1 MKRKKKLPVVTVAH
15 RDEAARLAELPA
27 EATVALQDVAAAIK
41 DGLMAF
47 CCSAGL
53 AVVAQ
58 LMEAELTSVV
68 GLKGRH
74 EPERAATR
82 NGSAPGSVVLGG
94 RVVPVR
100 RPRATKTEGG
110 EVHLDSYA
118 AFSSRD
124 LLSQVAVERMLAGVA
139 TRRHGLVAEP
149 IGADLEAVARGESK
163 SAVSR
168 RFVAATTEKLT
179 ELLGSDLS
187 VHDAAVLMIDGIV
200 FHECCCV
207 VALLIT
213 ADGTKIPVGVW
224 EGDTEN
230 TTVVKHLLADLLE
243 RGLRFEQGV
252 LVVIDGGKALAA
264 GVKRVF
270 GKHAV
275 VQRCVLHKRRD
286 VSDYLAPGLARRIDR
301 QLAGAFNDTDSARG
315 LKVARG
321 LATGLEREHPSAAAS
336 LREGLDDMFTV
347 RRLGASDRLARSLSC
362 TNAIESMNSTVRL
375 VSKGVKRWRDPA
387 MVRRWVGTGMIE
399 AQRSFR
405 RIKGCKDMGP
415 LVDAVRAEVARR
427 LAEEQ
432 GGAVTATEY
441 APAAA

>member
-1 MKRKKKLPVVTVAH
+1 MKKKLPVVTVAE
-15 RDEAARLAELPA
+15 RDEAARLADLPA
-27 EATVALQDVAAAIK
+27 EATVALQDLAGAIK

-53 AVVAQ
+53 AVVSEI
-58 LMEAELTSVV
+58 MDEELTEKV
-68 GLKGRH
+68 GPKGRH
-74 EPERAATR
+74 DPDRTATR

-94 RVVPVR
+94 RTVPLR
-100 RPRATKTEGG
+100 RPRTIKAGGG
-110 EVHLDSYA
+110 EVHLDSYD
-118 AFSSRD
+118 AFNDRD
-124 LLSQVAVERMLAGVA
+124 LLSQLAVERMLAGVA
-139 TRRHGLVAEP
+139 TRRHALVAEP
-149 IGADLEAVARGESK
+149 IGEELEEVARGDSR
-163 SAVSR
+163 SAISR
-168 RFVAATTEKLT
+168 RFVAATTEKLA
-179 ELLGSDLS
+179 ELLASDLS
-187 VHDAAVLMIDGIV
+187 VHDAAVLMIDGIM

-230 TTVVKHLLADLLE
+230 TTVVKHLLADLVA
-243 RGLRFEQGV
+243 RGLRFEQGL

-264 GVKRVF
+264 GIKRVF

-286 VSDYLAPGLARRIDR
+286 VADYLAPELARRIDR
-301 QLAGAFNDTDSARG
+301 QLKAAFNDADAARG
-315 LKVARG
+315 LKVAKG
-321 LATGLEREHPSAAAS
+321 LAAQLEREHPSAAAS

-362 TNAIESMNSTVRL
+362 TNNIESMISTVRL
-375 VSKGVKRWRDPA
+375 VSSGVKRWRDPA

-405 RIKGCKDMGP
+405 RIKGCRDMKT
-415 LVDAVRAEVARR
+415 LVDAVHAEVARR
-427 LAEEQ
+427 LAEEE
-432 GGAVTATEY
+432 GGVVTPAKY
-441 APAAA
+441 DQAAA

>member
-1 MKRKKKLPVVTVAH
+1 MKKKLPVVTVAE

-27 EATVALQDVAAAIK
+27 EATVALEDLAGAIK

-53 AVVAQ
+53 AVVGQ
-58 LMEAELTSVV
+58 IMEAEMTAKAGVR
-68 GLKGRH
+68 GRH
-74 EPERAATR
+74 DPDRSATR

-94 RVVPVR
+94 RTVPLR
-100 RPRATKTEGG
+100 RPRATRTEGG

-118 AFSSRD
+118 AFNDRD
-124 LLSQVAVERMLAGVA
+124 LLSALAVERMLAGVA
-139 TRRHGLVAEP
+139 TRRHALVAEP
-149 IGADLEAVARGESK
+149 IGEELEEVAKGDSK

-168 RFVAATTEKLT
+168 RFVAATTEKLA
-179 ELLGSDLS
+179 ELLASDLS
-187 VHDAAVLMIDGIV
+187 VHDAAVLMIDGIM
-200 FHECCCV
+200 FAECCCV

-230 TTVVKHLLADLLE
+230 TTVVKHLLADLVE
-243 RGLRFEQGV
+243 RGLRFEQGL

-264 GVKRVF
+264 GIKRVF
-270 GKHAV
+270 GRHAV

-286 VSDYLAPGLARRIDR
+286 VADYLAPELARRIDR
-301 QLAGAFNDTDSARG
+301 QLKAAFNDADAARG
-315 LKVARG
+315 LKVAKG
-321 LATGLEREHPSAAAS
+321 LAAQLEREHPSAAAS

-347 RRLGASDRLARSLSC
+347 RRIGASDRLARSLSC
-362 TNAIESMNSTVRL
+362 TNNIESMISTVRL
-375 VSKGVKRWRDPA
+375 VSSGVKRWRDPA

-405 RIKGCKDMGP
+405 RIKGCRDMAH
-415 LVDAVRAEVARR
+415 LVEAIHAEVARR
-427 LAEEQ
+427 LAEAE
-432 GGAVTATEY
+432 GGAVTPPKY
-441 APAAA
+441 DQAAA

>member
-1 MKRKKKLPVVTVAH
+1 MKKKLPVVTVAK
-15 RDEAARLAELPA
+15 RNEALHLADLSA
-27 EATVALQDVAAAIK
+27 EATVALDDVAGAIK

-58 LMEAELTSVV
+58 LMEAELTDKV
-68 GLKGRH
+68 GPKGRH
-74 EPERAATR
+74 DPARAATR

-94 RVVPVR
+94 RTVAVR
-100 RPRATKTEGG
+100 RPRATKAEGG

-118 AFSSRD
+118 VFSDRD

-139 TRRHGLVAEP
+139 TRRHALVAEP
-149 IGADLEAVARGESK
+149 IGEELEDAARGDSR

-168 RFVAATTEKLT
+168 RFVAATTEKLA
-179 ELLGSDLS
+179 ELLSSDLS
-187 VHDAAVLMIDGIV
+187 EHDAAVLMLDGIM

-230 TTVVKHLLADLLE
+230 TTVVKHLLADLVA
-243 RGLRFEQGV
+243 RGLRFEEGL

-264 GVKRVF
+264 GIKRVF
-270 GKHAV
+270 GTHAV

-286 VSDYLAPGLARRIDR
+286 VSDYLAPELARRIDR
-301 QLAGAFNDTDSARG
+301 QLAGAFNDTDWARG
-315 LKVARG
+315 MKVAKG
-321 LATGLEREHPSAAAS
+321 LAAQLEREHPSAAAS

-347 RRLGASDRLARSLSC
+347 RRLGAPDRLARSLSC
-362 TNAIESMNSTVRL
+362 TNAIESMISTVRL
-375 VSKGVKRWRDPA
+375 VSSGVKRWRDPA

-405 RIKGCKDMGP
+405 RIKGCKDMKS
-415 LVDAVRAEVARR
+415 LVDAIHAEVARR
-427 LAEEQ
+427 VAEDQ
-432 GGAVTATEY
+432 RSGVTPVAYDQAVA
-441 APAAA
+441 

>member
-1 MKRKKKLPVVTVAH
+1 MKKKLPVVTVVH
-15 RDEAARLAELPA
+15 RDETTRLAELSA
-27 EATVALQDVAAAIK
+27 EATIALQDVTVAIK

-58 LMEAELTSVV
+58 LMEAELTEKI
-68 GLKGRH
+68 GPKGRH
-74 EPERAATR
+74 DPERTAVR
-82 NGSAPGSVVLGG
+82 NGSAPGSVTLGG
-94 RVVPVR
+94 RLVPVR
-100 RPRATKTEGG
+100 RPRATRTEGG

-118 AFSSRD
+118 LLSDRD
-124 LLSQVAVERMLAGVA
+124 LLTQVAVERMLAGVA

-149 IGADLEAVARGESK
+149 IGEELEEVARGDSK
-163 SAVSR
+163 SAISR
-168 RFVAATTEKLT
+168 RFVTATKEKLA
-179 ELLGSDLS
+179 ELLSADLS
-187 VHDAAVLMIDGIV
+187 THDAAVLMIDGIV

-207 VALLIT
+207 VALLVT

-230 TTVVKHLLADLLE
+230 ATVVKHLLADLVD
-243 RGLRFEQGV
+243 RGLRFEQGL

-286 VSDYLAPGLARRIDR
+286 VSAYLAPELARRIDR
-301 QLAGAFNDTDSARG
+301 QLAAAFNDSDWARG
-315 LKVARG
+315 LKVAKG
-321 LATGLEREHPSAAAS
+321 LATQLEREHPSAAAS
-336 LREGLDDMFTV
+336 LREGLEDMFAV
-347 RRLGASDRLARSLSC
+347 RRLGAPDRLARSLSC
-362 TNAIESMNSTVRL
+362 TNAIESMISTVRL
-375 VSKGVKRWRDPA
+375 VSAQVKRWRDPA

-405 RIKGCKDMGP
+405 RIKGCKEMKP

-427 LAEEQ
+427 LAEEE
-432 GGAVTATEY
+432 GGAVTPAKY
-441 APAAA
+441 DQAAA

>member
-1 MKRKKKLPVVTVAH
+1 MKKKLPVVTVAE
-15 RDEAARLAELPA
+15 RDEVTRLAELPA
-27 EATVALQDVAAAIK
+27 GATLALQDLTASIK

-58 LMEAELTSVV
+58 LMEEEMTATV
-68 GLKGRH
+68 GPKGRH
-74 EPERAATR
+74 DPERAATR

-94 RVVPVR
+94 RSVPVR

-118 AFSSRD
+118 VFGDRD
-124 LLSQVAVERMLAGVA
+124 LLTQVAVERMLAGVA
-139 TRRHGLVAEP
+139 TRRHILVAEP
-149 IGADLEAVARGESK
+149 IGEELEAQARGDSK
-163 SAVSR
+163 SAISR
-168 RFVAATTEKLT
+168 RFVAATKEKIA
-179 ELLGSDLS
+179 ELLSSDLS
-187 VHDAAVLMIDGIV
+187 VHDAAVLMIDGIM

-207 VALLIT
+207 VALLVT

-230 TTVVKHLLADLLE
+230 TTVVKHLLADLVE
-243 RGLRFEQGV
+243 RGLRFEQG
-252 LVVIDGGKALAA
+252 LLCVIDGGKALAA
-264 GVKRVF
+264 GIKRVF

-286 VSDYLAPGLARRIDR
+286 VADYLAPELARRIDR
-301 QLAGAFNDTDSARG
+301 RLAGAFADPDWARG

-321 LATGLEREHPSAAAS
+321 LAAQLELEHPSAAAS
-336 LREGLDDMFTV
+336 LREGLEDMFTV

-362 TNAIESMNSTVRL
+362 TNAIESMISTVRL
-375 VSKGVKRWRDPA
+375 VSSGVKRWRDPA
-387 MVRRWVGTGMIE
+387 MVRRWVATGMIE

-405 RIKGCKDMGP
+405 RIKGCKDMAP
-415 LVDAVRAEVARR
+415 FVTAIRAEVAQR
-427 LAEEQ
+427 LAEDQQEM
-432 GGAVTATEY
+432 AVTASKY
-441 APAAA
+441 DHAAA

>member
-1 MKRKKKLPVVTVAH
+1 MKKKLPVVTIAE

-27 EATVALQDVAAAIK
+27 EATVALQDLAGAIK

-53 AVVAQ
+53 AVVSQ
-58 LMEAELTSVV
+58 IMEEELTEKV
-68 GLKGRH
+68 GPKGHHDPDRV
-74 EPERAATR
+74 ATR

-94 RVVPVR
+94 RTVPVR
-100 RPRATKTEGG
+100 RPRATQAVGG
-110 EVHLDSYA
+110 EVHLDSYDV
-118 AFSSRD
+118 FGDRD
-124 LLSQVAVERMLAGVA
+124 LLSQLAVERMLAGVA
-139 TRRHGLVAEP
+139 TRRHALVAEP
-149 IGADLEAVARGESK
+149 IGEELEDVARGDSR

-168 RFVAATTEKLT
+168 RFVAATTEKLA
-179 ELLGSDLS
+179 ELLASDLS
-187 VHDAAVLMIDGIV
+187 VHDAAVLMIDGIM

-230 TTVVKHLLADLLE
+230 TTVVKYLLADLVA
-243 RGLRFEQGV
+243 RNLRFEAGL

-264 GVKRVF
+264 GIKRVF
-270 GKHAV
+270 GRHAV
-275 VQRCVLHKRRD
+275 VQHCTLHKRRD
-286 VSDYLAPGLARRIDR
+286 VADYLDPELARRIDR
-301 QLAGAFNDTDSARG
+301 QLKVAFNDADAARG
-315 LKVARG
+315 LKVAKG
-321 LATGLEREHPSAAAS
+321 LAAQLEREHPSAAAS

-362 TNAIESMNSTVRL
+362 TNAIASMISTVRL
-375 VSKGVKRWRDPA
+375 VSSGVKRWRDPA

-405 RIKGCKDMGP
+405 RIKGCRDMQR
-415 LVDAVRAEVARR
+415 LVDAVHAEVARR
-427 LAEEQ
+427 LSEHE
-432 GGAVTATEY
+432 GGVVTPAKY
-441 APAAA
+441 DQAAA

>member
-1 MKRKKKLPVVTVAH
+1 MKKKLPVVTVAK
-15 RDEAARLAELPA
+15 RDEASRLADLPA
-27 EATVALQDVAAAIK
+27 EATVAMDDVASAIK

-47 CCSAGL
+47 CCTAGL

-58 LMEAELTSVV
+58 LMEAELTDKV
-68 GLKGRH
+68 GAKGRH
-74 EPERAATR
+74 DPERTATR
-82 NGSAPGSVVLGG
+82 NGSALGSVVLGG
-94 RVVPVR
+94 RTVSVR
-100 RPRATKTEGG
+100 RPRASKTEGG

-118 AFSSRD
+118 VFSDRD
-124 LLSQVAVERMLAGVA
+124 LLTQVAVERMLAGVA
-139 TRRHGLVAEP
+139 TRRHALVAEP
-149 IGADLEAVARGESK
+149 IGEELEDVARGDSR

-168 RFVAATTEKLT
+168 RFVAATTEKLA
-179 ELLGSDLS
+179 ELLSSDLS
-187 VHDAAVLMIDGIV
+187 GHDAAALMIDGIV

-230 TTVVKHLLADLLE
+230 TTVVKHLLADLVA
-243 RGLRFEQGV
+243 RGMRFEQGL

-264 GVKRVF
+264 GIKRVF

-286 VSDYLAPGLARRIDR
+286 VADYLAPELARRIDR
-301 QLAGAFNDTDSARG
+301 QLAAAFNDTDWARG
-315 LKVARG
+315 LKVAKG
-321 LATGLEREHPSAAAS
+321 LAAQLEREHPSAAAS

-347 RRLGASDRLARSLSC
+347 RRLGAPDRLARSLSC
-362 TNAIESMNSTVRL
+362 TNAIESMISTVRL
-375 VSKGVKRWRDPA
+375 VSSGVKRWRDPA

-405 RIKGCKDMGP
+405 RIKGCKDMKP
-415 LVDAVRAEVARR
+415 LVDAIHAEVARR
-427 LAEEQ
+427 VAEDQ
-432 GGAVTATEY
+432 RPGVTPVTYDQAVA
-441 APAAA
+441 

>member
-1 MKRKKKLPVVTVAH
+1 MKKKLPVVTVAA
-15 RDEAARLAELPA
+15 RDEATRLAELPA
-27 EATVALQDVAAAIK
+27 MATVALQDLTASIK

-58 LMEAELTSVV
+58 IMEEELTQKV
-68 GLKGRH
+68 GPKGRH
-74 EPERAATR
+74 DPERAGTR

-94 RVVPVR
+94 RSVPVR
-100 RPRATKTEGG
+100 RPRATKTGGG
-110 EVHLDSYA
+110 EVQLDSYA
-118 AFSSRD
+118 TFSDRD
-124 LLSQVAVERMLAGVA
+124 LLTQVAVERMLAGVA
-139 TRRHGLVAEP
+139 TRRHALVAEP
-149 IGADLEAVARGESK
+149 IGEELEETARGDSR

-168 RFVAATTEKLT
+168 RFVAATENKLA

-187 VHDAAVLMIDGIV
+187 DHDAAVLMIDGIV

-213 ADGTKIPVGVW
+213 ATGTKIPAGVW

-230 TTVVKHLLADLLE
+230 TTVVKHLLADLVD
-243 RGLRFEQGV
+243 RGLRFEQG
-252 LVVIDGGKALAA
+252 LLLVIDGGKALAA
-264 GVKRVF
+264 GIKRVF

-286 VSDYLAPGLARRIDR
+286 VSDYLAPELARRIDR
-301 QLAGAFNDTDSARG
+301 QLKAAFNDPDPARG

-321 LATGLEREHPSAAAS
+321 LATQLERQHPSAAGS

-362 TNAIESMNSTVRL
+362 TNAIESMISTVRT
-375 VSKGVKRWRDPA
+375 VSSGVKRWRDPK

-405 RIKGCKDMGP
+405 RIKGCKDMKQ

-427 LAEEQ
+427 VAEDERS
-432 GGAVTATEY
+432 AVT
-441 APAAA
+441 PAKYDQSAA

>member
-1 MKRKKKLPVVTVAH
+1 VNRTKKLPVVTVAH

-27 EATVALQDVAAAIK
+27 EATVALQDVAQAIK

-58 LMEAELTSVV
+58 LMEAELTDKV
-68 GLKGRH
+68 GPKGRH
-74 EPERAATR
+74 DPERVATR

-94 RVVPVR
+94 RSIPVR
-100 RPRATKTEGG
+100 RPRATKTQGG
-110 EVHLDSYA
+110 EVTLDSYA
-118 AFSSRD
+118 LFSDRD
-124 LLSQVAVERMLAGVA
+124 LLTQVAVERMLAGVA

-149 IGADLEAVARGESK
+149 IGEELEHVARGDSK
-163 SAVSR
+163 SAISR
-168 RFVAATTEKLT
+168 RFVQATKEKLT
-179 ELLGSDLS
+179 ELLSSDLS
-187 VHDAAVLMIDGIV
+187 VHDSFALMIDGIV

-213 ADGTKIPVGVW
+213 ADGTKIPVGAW

-230 TTVVKHLLADLLE
+230 ATVVKHLLADLVA
-243 RGLRFEQGV
+243 RGLRFEQGL

-286 VSDYLAPGLARRIDR
+286 VGDYLSPELARRIDR
-301 QLAGAFNDTDSARG
+301 QLASAFNDPDWARG
-315 LKVARG
+315 LKVAKG
-321 LATGLEREHPSAAAS
+321 LATQLEREHPSAAGS

-362 TNAIESMNSTVRL
+362 TNSIESMISTVRL
-375 VSKGVKRWRDPA
+375 VSSGVKRWRDPA

-405 RIKGCKDMGP
+405 RIKGCKEMNP

-427 LAEEQ
+427 LAEEE
-432 GGAVTATEY
+432 GDGVTPAKY
-441 APAAA
+441 DQAAA